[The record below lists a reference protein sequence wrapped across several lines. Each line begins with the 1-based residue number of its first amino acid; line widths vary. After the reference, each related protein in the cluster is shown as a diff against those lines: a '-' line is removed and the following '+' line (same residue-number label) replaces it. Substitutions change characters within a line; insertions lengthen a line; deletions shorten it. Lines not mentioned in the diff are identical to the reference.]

1 MKGRKLSV
9 LVCLLCCAACA
20 ALAITPAAA
29 HRRGAMRGAESRAAD
44 TANLDGRMILGTV
57 VGVGGRLGGRTY
69 PFRLTVNRVT
79 PQSDVQRL
87 NDALQS
93 GGQDRLLETLRQM
106 NAGRISIGNNV
117 GVTANAIIES
127 TGPEGGVR
135 LAVLYERTL
144 GFYELR
150 AGARSENYRFGYAEM
165 FLGGRDAGQGTF
177 IPVARVNLRDGNTWE
192 VEDFGAFPARLMGLQ
207 VRGGPSVPR

>member
-9 LVCLLCCAACA
+9 LVCLLCCVACA
-20 ALAITPAAA
+20 ALAITPASAQ
-29 HRRGAMRGAESRAAD
+29 RRGAARRAEARAAD
-44 TANLDGRMILGTV
+44 QADLDGRTILGTV

-69 PFRLTVNRVT
+69 PFRLLVNHVT
-79 PQSDVQRL
+79 PASDVQRL

-93 GGQDRLLETLRQM
+93 GGQDGLLQALRQM

-127 TGPEGGVR
+127 TGPEGGAR
-135 LAVLYERTL
+135 LTVLYERTL

-150 AGARSENYRFGYAEM
+150 AGARSEDYRFGYAEM
-165 FLGGRDAGQGTF
+165 FLGGRYAGQGTF
-177 IPVARVNLRDGNTWE
+177 IPVARVTLRDGNTWE

-207 VRGGPSVPR
+207 VRGGPSITR